1 MAVQPASNTPPAS
14 STAASPTVSRT
25 ACGHRKT
32 GAITRWHFRMD
43 PFGGP
48 SKLASGCINTLA
60 MEASP
65 GSARRARWGFIQR
78 CNLVISPQSQGLPA
92 RRNQAEL
99 LVHPPGSVRVEL
111 HSHARVPRPERN
123 IKGKAALSNDE
134 DAAAGRLFEP
144 EGRSFSSHKFNA
156 GPLRAECGQAKLS
169 IVHPQRT
176 DFPSRVRFNRANK
189 ELGCVIFRSLH

>member
-92 RRNQAEL
+92 RRNQAEPRQSLCL
-99 LVHPPGSVRVEL
+99 LPHPPNTPTDPRLGMRVIMTLDSAIGTPNFREN
-111 HSHARVPRPERN
+111 RR
-123 IKGKAALSNDE
+123 GK
-134 DAAAGRLFEP
+134 
-144 EGRSFSSHKFNA
+144 KM
-156 GPLRAECGQAKLS
+156 
-169 IVHPQRT
+169 
-176 DFPSRVRFNRANK
+176 PSWK
-189 ELGCVIFRSLH
+189 S